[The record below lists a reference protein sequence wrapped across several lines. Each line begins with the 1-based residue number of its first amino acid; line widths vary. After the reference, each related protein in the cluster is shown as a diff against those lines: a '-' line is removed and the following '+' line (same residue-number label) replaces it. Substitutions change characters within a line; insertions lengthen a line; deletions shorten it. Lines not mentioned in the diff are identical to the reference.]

1 MDTEDI
7 IRRVRQ
13 GEDSRTQFKREAI
26 GVARLAEELTA
37 FANADGGVILFGVD
51 DDGTVVGLGDE
62 QRSVINRDLS
72 NAANDGVRPAV
83 YPRTEF
89 HEIDGK
95 IVLAVLV
102 PEGSAKPYAD
112 KSGAYWTKSGPDKR
126 RIVAR
131 EELQRLL
138 QRSLLVHADEMP
150 VPNSTLEDV
159 DRIHLG
165 EFLERNY
172 EIPRKD
178 VLSCGKVDVP
188 QVLSNLGLMS
198 GSQLTLAGLMLF
210 GIEPQRRSPV
220 NVVKAV
226 WFKGDDSS
234 VSEYYDSEDIGGS
247 IRDMYKGTMAFLRRC
262 LHHVQDGQDFNSLGV
277 LEVPEDALKELVVNM
292 FLHRDYFVSAPWRVF
307 VFDNRIELISPGSL
321 PNHLSIAQMKAG
333 VSIPRNPLLFSL
345 AVKDGI
351 PYRGIGTG
359 VRRAVALVPD
369 IAFENDPDGFFVKT
383 VIKLTHSGHRV
394 SDRNVESEG
403 RNVAQRHRNV
413 ADGNRNVMPQH
424 RNVVGGNRNVADEGG
439 KIASPMKRLVMALG
453 EDEVTAL
460 ELMKRLGIASR
471 GALSITYTK
480 PGLTANL
487 LEMRYPNS
495 RQTRKQAYRLTKKG
509 LALLSSCLSETAL

>member
-1 MDTEDI
+1 MPKNGIICGMDTDDI
-7 IRRVRQ
+7 VRRIRQ

-26 GVARLAEELTA
+26 GIARLAEELTA

-51 DDGTVVGLGDE
+51 DDGTVFGLSEE

-72 NAANDGVRPAV
+72 NAANDGVRPAI

-95 IVLAVLV
+95 VVLAVLV
-102 PEGSAKPYAD
+102 PEGSTKPYAD

-138 QRSLLVHADEMP
+138 QRSLLIHADEMP
-150 VPNSTLEDV
+150 VPNSTIADI
-159 DRIHLG
+159 DRTHLG
-165 EFLERNY
+165 AFLERNHG
-172 EIPRKD
+172 IP
-178 VLSCGKVDVP
+178 KVDVLEGGKTDVP
-188 QVLSNLGLMS
+188 QLLSNLGLMS

-226 WFKGDDSS
+226 WFKGGDPSAR
-234 VSEYYDSEDIGGS
+234 EYYDSEDIGGS
-247 IRDMYKGTMAFLRRC
+247 IRDMYKGTMAFLKRC
-262 LHHVQDGQDFNSLGV
+262 LHHVQNGQDFNSLGV

-292 FLHRDYFVSAPWRVF
+292 FLHRDYFVSSPWRVF
-307 VFDNRIELISPGSL
+307 VFDDRVELISPGSL
-321 PNHLSIAQMKAG
+321 PNHLSIEQMKAG

-359 VRRAVALVPD
+359 VSRAIALVPD
-369 IAFENDPDGFFVKT
+369 IVFENDPDGFFVK
-383 VIKLTHSGHRV
+383 VIIRLQRSKNGTENRNVGVENRDV
-394 SDRNVESEG
+394 ATQDRNVGS
-403 RNVAQRHRNV
+403 Q
-413 ADGNRNVMPQH
+413 NRNVTP
-424 RNVVGGNRNVADEGG
+424 RNRNVADENFEVS
-439 KIASPMKRLVMALG
+439 ASMKRLVLAIRN
-453 EDEVTAL
+453 DEVTAL
-460 ELMKRLGIASR
+460 ELMKRLGITSR

-480 PGLTANL
+480 PGLSAGF
-487 LEMRYPNS
+487 LEMLYPDS
-495 RQTRKQAYRLTKKG
+495 RRTRKQAYRLTGKG
-509 LALLSSCLSETAL
+509 LVLLERV